1 MPRALQLIAGTVNAA
16 GAGFNT
22 VTAAPGDSFTV
33 AAGTNEGTITLEQLW
48 AAGAVTDML
57 RVYSPRM
64 HDNTQGI
71 RVQVGTQKYRSLLP
85 WDADQPLY
93 PADTPTFQTDATGAG
108 QTGLLALYEY
118 ADLPGANPRL
128 ATWDDINPRVE
139 QLSYVEVDVT
149 SSATVGTYGNGVAL
163 NANFDNFKANRDY
176 ALLGYTVNA
185 GCLGIAITGPDTSN
199 YKIGG
204 PGDPDPAFTKD
215 VFRRASMESGRAF
228 IPVIAANNRGATI
241 VQNVDVAA
249 STAVHV
255 SLALALLKQ

>member
-1 MPRALQLIAGTVNAA
+1 MPRTLQLIAGYVNAA

-33 AAGTNEGTITLEQLW
+33 AAGTNEGAINLEQLW
-48 AAGAVTDML
+48 GAGAVCDML

-64 HDNTQGI
+64 HDNVQGI
-71 RVQVGTQKYRSLLP
+71 RVQVGTTKYRPLLP

-108 QTGLLALYEY
+108 ATGLLALYEY
-118 ADLPGANPRL
+118 LDLPGGNQRL

-139 QLSYVEVDVT
+139 QLSYVEVD
-149 SSATVGTYGNGVAL
+149 ATGNATAGQWGTGVAI
-163 NANFDNFKANRDY
+163 NANNDNFKANRDY
-176 ALLGYTVNA
+176 AVMGYTVNA
-185 GCLGIAITGPDTSN
+185 ACLGVSIVGPDTSN
-199 YKIGG
+199 YRIGG
-204 PGDPDPAFTKD
+204 AGDPDPVFTKD
-215 VFRRASMESGRAF
+215 LFRRAAMETGRPF
-228 IPVIAANNRGATI
+228 IPIIAANNKGGTLVQI
-241 VQNVDVAA
+241 VDTAA